1 MTAARPPF
9 VFFSTAGLAAALAFV
24 AILSAAACG
33 GGGEAGRPKDARA
46 APGEPGRGG
55 SGPASGPG
63 GSPSPRIAAHGGSL
77 PGAAPGSGGV
87 SPADPAAYAEEV
99 LAHRRWKD
107 ALFKSGSKSPAPG
120 ALRAH
125 LAPLEYYPV
134 DPAWRLRLPVIRY
147 PRPETF
153 RLITNTGEA
162 RAISRV
168 GRVEFARD
176 GTNVKLQLYREVDE
190 DSPAERV
197 WVPFID
203 AGSGRETY
211 PAGRYLDGEL
221 MADGTVLLD
230 FNLACNPYCAYGW
243 NGYSC
248 PLAPRE
254 NRLPIAVRA
263 GEKGFHR

>member
-1 MTAARPPF
+1 MRAARPSS
-9 VFFSTAGLAAALAFV
+9 VFFPTAGIAAALAFV
-24 AILSAAACG
+24 VILSAAACG
-33 GGGEAGRPKDARA
+33 GGGEAGRPKDAR
-46 APGEPGRGG
+46 GEAGESGSRG
-55 SGPASGPG
+55 SGPATGPG
-63 GSPSPRIAAHGGSL
+63 GSPSPGIAAHGGSV
-77 PGAAPGSGGV
+77 PGAAPGAGGA

-107 ALFKSGSKSPAPG
+107 ALFKSSSKSPAP
-120 ALRAH
+120 ARFRAH

-134 DPAWRLRLPVIRY
+134 DPSWRLRLPVIRY
-147 PRPETF
+147 PRPDTF

-168 GRVEFARD
+168 GRVEFGRD
-176 GTNVKLQLYREVDE
+176 GMDLKLQLYREVDE
-190 DSPAERV
+190 DLPPEKV

-230 FNLACNPYCAYGW
+230 FNLAYNPYCAYGW